1 MRKNYNSFARQ
12 CLKKR
17 ATKATLVK
25 VMGQLQR
32 EVAGIS
38 SDDFNSIT
46 QLKSKDSVRDFKT
59 VIRSIVNE
67 MMSKAPT
74 LLSLFRSCLKTKK
87 PKRNTEAMVAVLMSI
102 VCKHRRPSSCIMQR
116 IISLILYTGH
126 SSKQVSSTSF

>member
-25 VMGQLQR
+25 VMGQVLQR
-32 EVAGIS
+32 KVAGIS

-46 QLKSKDSVRDFKT
+46 RLKSKDSVRDFKT

-67 MMSKAPT
+67 MKSKAPT

-87 PKRNTEAMVAVLMSI
+87 TKRNTEAMIAVLMSI
-102 VCKHRRPSSCIMQR
+102 VCKHLFLLSH
-116 IISLILYTGH
+116 SLVHTFLH
-126 SSKQVSSTSF
+126 PLVHPNE